1 MTHHVT
7 HANKMVFDLKKQ
19 YQERIEQLQSKIA
32 DQEHEIS
39 QLQKQIEYMPR
50 DRFYDC

>member
-7 HANKMVFDLKKQ
+7 HTNKMVFDLKMQ
-19 YQERIEQLQSKIA
+19 YQERIEQLQNKIA

-39 QLQKQIEYMPR
+39 QL
-50 DRFYDC
+50 